1 MCEEKTNWNGN
12 HFVEAKQKMEI
23 MEEYINQG
31 IAADICFSQK
41 FAETAKKYFARI
53 CSDGNSADKFLK
65 KVKALEAI
73 LNN

>member
-23 MEEYINQG
+23 IEEYINQG
-31 IAADICFSQK
+31 ITAEICFSQK
-41 FAETAKKYFARI
+41 FAETTKKYFARI
-53 CSDGNSADKFLK
+53 RDGVHSDKFLK

-73 LNN
+73 INN